1 MNIFMSPKIAQ
12 KQSSRYVSSLETS
25 GKYPL
30 LYYFDCFS
38 EGYAMHES
46 KRVQRKNLAQP
57 GHILKGYIVCF
68 KMCHL
73 GMPTGQTR
81 SVKAGI

>member
-1 MNIFMSPKIAQ
+1 MNIFTLECKFPKIIQ
-12 KQSSRYVSSLETS
+12 MHIELYVSSLETS

-30 LYYFDCFS
+30 LYYFDCYS

-57 GHILKGYIVCF
+57 GHILKGYF
-68 KMCHL
+68 L
-73 GMPTGQTR
+73 R
-81 SVKAGI
+81 SREIIQY